1 MFPMNSPK
9 WGIPELKQRRISFI
23 HEAFLAA
30 VKELNGI
37 LNLFLHQDHTYLVRL
52 IENQKRPIIP
62 EPSFQMQA
70 FVRERRHKKIHLQ
83 IGIDSSTQFQPE

>member
-1 MFPMNSPK
+1 MTSKHFTSMFPMNSPK

-37 LNLFLHQDHTYLVRL
+37 LNLFLH
-52 IENQKRPIIP
+52 
-62 EPSFQMQA
+62 
-70 FVRERRHKKIHLQ
+70 
-83 IGIDSSTQFQPE
+83 